1 MGEAWPRFWQAEVE
15 RLNPLVR
22 PNGPRSG
29 HEESAEVDGEAEER
43 EATRRRTERQERD
56 EQEQQSADAGE
67 LSGDEAQ
74 QDAQEDAQEGREPV
88 IACDPGRPT
97 REEFLYHRC
106 THWPFRAW
114 CKHCVR
120 GQPIASP
127 HRSKKEEK
135 REFLGEGRVPTISLD
150 HCFLGSEKEAAA
162 GTTLLMIYDDHSES
176 LFAVALASKES
187 HDWLAELV
195 KSIIDELGFAG
206 VRIVIK
212 HDNAQE
218 LIKL

>member
-1 MGEAWPRFWQAEVE
+1 ME
-15 RLNPLVR
+15 RLNPVVR

-56 EQEQQSADAGE
+56 EQEQQTADAGE

-150 HCFLGSEKEAAA
+150 NSFLGSEKEAAA
-162 GTTLLMIYDDHSES
+162 GTNLLMIYDDHSES